1 MRIFFTVIILLF
13 ALLLILQFFT
23 IMSTKK
29 TELQNYS
36 VVHSGNGFEI
46 RFYPS
51 ATFATIYSEANSYQ
65 DLSGPGFRKLA
76 EYIFGGN
83 NTATKI
89 SMTAPVQMDIND
101 SLSQMSFVMP
111 SEYTPDKLP
120 KPNDSK
126 VIIRKTEDEYVAA
139 ISFSGF
145 ASDHLILQLKMV

>member
-1 MRIFFTVIILLF
+1 MRIFLYVIALF
-13 ALLLILQFFT
+13 VVLLIIAQFFT

-36 VVHSGNGFEI
+36 VVHSGDGFEI

-51 ATFATIYSEANSYQ
+51 VTFATIYSEAKSYR
-65 DLSGPGFRKLA
+65 DLSSPGFRKLA

-101 SLSQMSFVMP
+101 SLSEMSFV
-111 SEYTPDKLP
+111 LCHR
-120 KPNDSK
+120 N
-126 VIIRKTEDEYVAA
+126 
-139 ISFSGF
+139 
-145 ASDHLILQLKMV
+145 ILQTSFQNPMILKL